1 MASKD
6 KNQDHP
12 VFKNVVA
19 SKRTYAYA
27 LLQGKSVW
35 NAEKGYST
43 RVAPTQIGSIKSKDG
58 IGECVFNINFLS
70 ENPEFIPWKVIRV
83 GQGKFEYERRSE
95 AEIKEIKQKLA
106 DSQDILDDI
115 KANPSK
121 PGIRTKASV
130 ARNSGSATPKTCGTA
145 RKFGDYYLLKSFMDK
160 MPSFN
165 ILKKIMP
172 DDKYILLV
180 YMIMTCLSKGIK
192 SISYEIEAFVREH
205 ALDLDINSY
214 KDHIQRLYKYIDEN
228 GVINEFAK
236 FKTQYHKKKNGNKH
250 MQFLA
255 LDGTNV
261 DNAGNCLTKAQYGKS
276 KSGTDNKVINFITL
290 VDQSTHELFSTVTY
304 AGNIT
309 DVLTVESVCRQL
321 VDRGAGDN
329 ISLVCDRGFWSI
341 NNISAM
347 LEHNISFVCNCNI
360 AKSKLIKEQVDV
372 ISRDLLRDRGLVFSS
387 SADITDTAPKLLA
400 GKTIQLPWSYTQK
413 ILSKMARENN
423 ESYKPVRQKEKNLY
437 VHFIFSREIYE
448 ESMNKYRVLIKEL
461 NDAYDI
467 ASNWQEV
474 IAGKEPSELTA
485 AHTNLL
491 KDKLVDL
498 FQYSDEVA
506 DTASSFDKKEQ
517 PQQRYYPR
525 YYAISRLCRQIATRV
540 LVSDCVDNV
549 IEANEIYAQRN
560 NVEVGYSI
568 IKGEL
573 GGSTL
578 NASTD
583 KTVNAK
589 VFILS
594 LASEVQR
601 QMIEANKAFN
611 KEQIKNN
618 LPPVKLCHNSFRG
631 TLRSLEAIEATI
643 DKENGSIIFSGG
655 ILKRQSE
662 LIRSFGI
669 EPLDTLTRAAYAKEE
684 GFSFKR

>member
-448 ESMNKYRVLIKEL
+448 ESMNKYRVLVKEL

-506 DTASSFDKKEQ
+506 DTDSSFDKKEQ

-601 QMIEANKAFN
+601 QMLEANKAFN

>member
-6 KNQDHP
+6 KNQNHP

-400 GKTIQLPWSYTQK
+400 GKTIQLPLLNIAKK
-413 ILSKMARENN
+413 I
-423 ESYKPVRQKEKNLY
+423 
-437 VHFIFSREIYE
+437 
-448 ESMNKYRVLIKEL
+448 
-461 NDAYDI
+461 
-467 ASNWQEV
+467 
-474 IAGKEPSELTA
+474 
-485 AHTNLL
+485 
-491 KDKLVDL
+491 
-498 FQYSDEVA
+498 
-506 DTASSFDKKEQ
+506 
-517 PQQRYYPR
+517 
-525 YYAISRLCRQIATRV
+525 
-540 LVSDCVDNV
+540 
-549 IEANEIYAQRN
+549 
-560 NVEVGYSI
+560 
-568 IKGEL
+568 
-573 GGSTL
+573 
-578 NASTD
+578 
-583 KTVNAK
+583 
-589 VFILS
+589 
-594 LASEVQR
+594 
-601 QMIEANKAFN
+601 
-611 KEQIKNN
+611 
-618 LPPVKLCHNSFRG
+618 
-631 TLRSLEAIEATI
+631 
-643 DKENGSIIFSGG
+643 
-655 ILKRQSE
+655 
-662 LIRSFGI
+662 
-669 EPLDTLTRAAYAKEE
+669 
-684 GFSFKR
+684 

>member
-1 MASKD
+1 M
-6 KNQDHP
+6 
-12 VFKNVVA
+12 
-19 SKRTYAYA
+19 
-27 LLQGKSVW
+27 
-35 NAEKGYST
+35 
-43 RVAPTQIGSIKSKDG
+43 
-58 IGECVFNINFLS
+58 
-70 ENPEFIPWKVIRV
+70 
-83 GQGKFEYERRSE
+83 
-95 AEIKEIKQKLA
+95 
-106 DSQDILDDI
+106 
-115 KANPSK
+115 
-121 PGIRTKASV
+121 
-130 ARNSGSATPKTCGTA
+130 
-145 RKFGDYYLLKSFMDK
+145 
-160 MPSFN
+160 
-165 ILKKIMP
+165 
-172 DDKYILLV
+172 
-180 YMIMTCLSKGIK
+180 
-192 SISYEIEAFVREH
+192 
-205 ALDLDINSY
+205 
-214 KDHIQRLYKYIDEN
+214 
-228 GVINEFAK
+228 
-236 FKTQYHKKKNGNKH
+236 
-250 MQFLA
+250 
-255 LDGTNV
+255 
-261 DNAGNCLTKAQYGKS
+261 
-276 KSGTDNKVINFITL
+276 
-290 VDQSTHELFSTVTY
+290 
-304 AGNIT
+304 
-309 DVLTVESVCRQL
+309 
-321 VDRGAGDN
+321 DRGAGDN

-360 AKSKLIKEQVDV
+360 AKSKLIKEQVDA

-506 DTASSFDKKEQ
+506 DTDSSFDKRSR

-594 LASEVQR
+594 LASEVQKTNDSR
-601 QMIEANKAFN
+601 L
-611 KEQIKNN
+611 IKP
-618 LPPVKLCHNSFRG
+618 LIKSRLK
-631 TLRSLEAIEATI
+631 TI
-643 DKENGSIIFSGG
+643 C
-655 ILKRQSE
+655 L
-662 LIRSFGI
+662 L
-669 EPLDTLTRAAYAKEE
+669 
-684 GFSFKR
+684 

>member
-130 ARNSGSATPKTCGTA
+130 ARNSGTATPKTCGTA

-448 ESMNKYRVLIKEL
+448 ESMNKYRVLVKEL

-506 DTASSFDKKEQ
+506 DTDSSFDKNAQ

-601 QMIEANKAFN
+601 QMLEANKAFN

-669 EPLDTLTRAAYAKEE
+669 EPLDP
-684 GFSFKR
+684 